1 MVAVANLGK
10 KPSLAGALYD
20 VTKGPLIFPFPDPC
34 VCVSAPLMKVG
45 ASKLTE
51 ELIPLISGESN
62 DKHVNVNFAHYG
74 TFKPRPPASPNW
86 GTGEHSYNTAQRTNQ
101 LGPAPALLCPGPAPN
116 PARRRRRS
124 HTRNPVFTS
133 RRASLRQATQYA
145 DKQARVSPV
154 GRLVRTKKH
163 ESGGRDQALFH
174 RLDWQGRK

>member
-1 MVAVANLGK
+1 
-10 KPSLAGALYD
+10 
-20 VTKGPLIFPFPDPC
+20 
-34 VCVSAPLMKVG
+34 MKVG

-51 ELIPLISGESN
+51 ELIPLICGESN

-101 LGPAPALLCPGPAPN
+101 LGPAPALQCPGPAPN

-133 RRASLRQATQYA
+133 RRASLRQATQCA

-174 RLDWQGRK
+174 GLDWQGRKQSQETDLGRGGGGKARCC

>member
-1 MVAVANLGK
+1 MTSQRDHEYFLSQTRV
-10 KPSLAGALYD
+10 
-20 VTKGPLIFPFPDPC
+20 C
-34 VCVSAPLMKVG
+34 VCVSAPLTKVG

-51 ELIPLISGESN
+51 ELIPLICGESN
-62 DKHVNVNFAHYG
+62 DKRVNVNFAHYG

-86 GTGEHSYNTAQRTNQ
+86 GTGEHPYNTAQRTNQ

-116 PARRRRRS
+116 PARPRS

-133 RRASLRQATQYA
+133 RQATQCA

-163 ESGGRDQALFH
+163 ERGGRDQALFH
-174 RLDWQGRK
+174 RLDWQGRKQSQETDGTVNTTAV